1 DRDFL
6 ERAESRYFDML
17 FAEKRAK
24 ESDKPENLKTI
35 AEVLEEIQPVGSV
48 LLLSNEIRL
57 APGLT
62 VISEDEIDEVKG
74 GFQYGILDLN
84 FREDEDYESMAED
97 FFRLAEKIRNGGSV
111 IVPERTY
118 WHFSCGIESVEI
130 LAEAAG
136 FLIEAPNMD
145 TGNYVCLRKG

>member
-1 DRDFL
+1 
-6 ERAESRYFDML
+6 M
-17 FAEKRAK
+17 
-24 ESDKPENLKTI
+24 
-35 AEVLEEIQPVGSV
+35 GSV

-84 FREDEDYESMAED
+84 FRENEDFESMAED
-97 FFRLAEKIRNGGSV
+97 FFLLSDKVRAGGFI

-118 WHFSCGIESVEI
+118 WHFSYGIESIEI

-136 FLIEAPNMD
+136 YLIEAPNMD
-145 TGNYVCLRKG
+145 TGKYVCVQKR